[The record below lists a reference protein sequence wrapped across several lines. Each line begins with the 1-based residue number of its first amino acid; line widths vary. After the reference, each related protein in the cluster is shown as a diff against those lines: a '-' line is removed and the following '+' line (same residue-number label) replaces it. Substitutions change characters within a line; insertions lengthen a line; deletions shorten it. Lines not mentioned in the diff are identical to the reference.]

1 MTERLTI
8 GWIGI
13 GKMGSAM
20 CLRALAAGHSVKLV
34 EPRAENRAAAVA
46 AGGVPVASVAELA
59 QQVDLIFL
67 TLPDDAVLRA
77 VMLDPSNGLARSVSA
92 RHTVVEM
99 STVSPSISREVAAAL
114 SARGS
119 DYLRA
124 PISGSTATAASGSL
138 TVLASGPIPAF
149 DRCEAVFRSFSNRM
163 MHVGEG
169 EEGRY
174 LKLVINSMVAASS
187 ALLAEALA
195 LGRAG
200 NLSTEIMMD
209 AIMQSVVASP
219 LLGYKKD
226 MVVTGDFT
234 PAFGLTQMMKDLD
247 LVLDAANEGGAPTE
261 LFLSIRKQYEA
272 AAEAGFGQKD
282 FFALAAVRSHDE
294 KAPER

>member
-1 MTERLTI
+1 MSERLTI

-46 AGGVPVASVAELA
+46 AGGVPVASAADLA

-67 TLPDDAVLRA
+67 TLPDDAVLRT
-77 VMLDPSNGLARSVSA
+77 VMLDPVEGLARSVSG

-114 SARGS
+114 SARGC

-138 TVLASGPIPAF
+138 TVLASGPRPAF

-169 EEGRY
+169 DEGRY

-200 NLSTEIMMD
+200 NLSTETMMD

-247 LVLDAANEGGAPTE
+247 LVLDAANEGGAPTG
-261 LFLSIRKQYEA
+261 LFLTIRERYEA
-272 AAEAGFGQKD
+272 AVEAGLGQED
-282 FFALAAVRSHDE
+282 FFALAALRPDDGDA
-294 KAPER
+294 KR